1 MGRLV
6 KITIYESKKLEIISR
21 EKDAR
26 RTRALSNIE

>member
-6 KITIYESKKLEIISR
+6 KITTYESKKLKIISR

-26 RTRALSNIE
+26 RTRTPSNIE